1 MTDTPPPGDPIQPT
15 GLEDGAYYVSNTGEV
30 SGPYDAETLAGYVR
44 SGHVG
49 PTSQISKDGG
59 PWGPAHQVPG
69 LFPAGTAPSAG
80 GYGAPAYP
88 SGYAPQG
95 AYGPPVGQK
104 SFVTAIIL
112 SVLVGSF
119 GVDRFYLGYTGLGVL
134 KLLTCGGLG
143 IWSLIDIILIATGK
157 LVAADGTALQH

>member
-1 MTDTPPPGDPIQPT
+1 MTDAPPPGAPSPQPSLPE
-15 GLEDGAYYVSNTGEV
+15 GSYYVSNTGEV
-30 SGPYDAETLAGYVR
+30 SGPYDAATLAGFVA
-44 SGHVG
+44 SGHIA
-49 PTSQISKDGG
+49 PTSQISRDGG
-59 PWGPAHQVPG
+59 DWVPAHQVPG
-69 LFPAGTAPSAG
+69 LFAAGTPTSYPAPG
-80 GYGAPAYP
+80 PGQ
-88 SGYAPQG
+88 APQG
-95 AYGPPVGQK
+95 AYGPAVGQK

-112 SVLVGSF
+112 SVLLGGF

>member
-1 MTDTPPPGDPIQPT
+1 MTATPPPGTPSQQPSLPE
-15 GLEDGAYYVSNTGEV
+15 GSYYVSNTGEV
-30 SGPYDAETLAGYVR
+30 SGPYDAATLAGFVT
-44 SGHVG
+44 SGHIV

-59 PWGPAHQVPG
+59 EWVPAHQVQG
-69 LFPAGTAPSAG
+69 LFPAGAPSSFP
-80 GYGAPAYP
+80 APAPGQGYP
-88 SGYAPQG
+88 PQG

-104 SFVTAIIL
+104 SFVTAIVL
-112 SVLVGSF
+112 SVLLGGF

-157 LVAADGTALQH
+157 LVAADGTALQR